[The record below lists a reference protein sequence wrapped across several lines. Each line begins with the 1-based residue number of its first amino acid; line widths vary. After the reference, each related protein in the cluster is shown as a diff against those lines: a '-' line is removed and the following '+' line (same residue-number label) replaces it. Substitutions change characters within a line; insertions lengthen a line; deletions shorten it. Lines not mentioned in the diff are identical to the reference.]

1 MRWKIIA
8 YFLKFYLKSNKC
20 LVHAGMP
27 RVLNDEEKRVL
38 VVVSG
43 MLEIR
48 DSRMAWEERR
58 FKMANDMRDI
68 RAKRLVRAVD
78 IAAHE
83 RELRA
88 RRGNFIGPLSIGQKQ
103 AMKMFIDRLE

>member
-1 MRWKIIA
+1 
-8 YFLKFYLKSNKC
+8 
-20 LVHAGMP
+20 MP

-38 VVVSG
+38 VVFSK

-48 DSRMAWEERR
+48 DARMAWEERR
-58 FKMANDMRDI
+58 YRMANDMRDV
-68 RAKRLVRAVD
+68 RAKRLARAAD

-88 RRGNFIGPLSIGQKQ
+88 RKGNIVGPLSTGQKQ